1 MKKLTIFV
9 LFMFSPLLSFA
20 KAPDCASFPM
30 NTTAIWMQNE
40 GIIAMGDIDSSK
52 TKINLLASEK
62 KINTNK
68 MIKKKFIY
76 TNIYNFVFYDDDGKS
91 YQVITK
97 IDTVESPKNR
107 FDCSYGGFS
116 EFYFVSKEGG
126 F

>member
-1 MKKLTIFV
+1 MKKIFLIV
-9 LFMFSPLLSFA
+9 GVMLWSTYSFA

-30 NTTAIWMQNE
+30 NTTATWMQNE
-40 GIIAMGDIDSSK
+40 GIIAMEDIDSSK

-107 FDCSYGGFS
+107 IDCSYGGFS

>member
-1 MKKLTIFV
+1 MKKNFLIV
-9 LFMFSPLLSFA
+9 GVMLWSAHSFA

-30 NTTAIWMQNE
+30 NTAATWMQNE
-40 GIIAMGDIDSSK
+40 GILAKEDIASSK

-107 FDCSYGGFS
+107 IDCSYGGFS

>member
-1 MKKLTIFV
+1 MLWSTY
-9 LFMFSPLLSFA
+9 SFA

-30 NTTAIWMQNE
+30 NTAATWMQNE
-40 GIIAMGDIDSSK
+40 GILAKEDIASSK

-97 IDTVESPKNR
+97 IDTVELPKNR
-107 FDCSYGGFS
+107 IDCSYGGFS

>member
-20 KAPDCASFPM
+20 EAPACSISTM
-30 NTTAIWMQNE
+30 NSAAKWMHNE
-40 GIIAMGDIDSSK
+40 GIIAMEDIDSSK
-52 TKINLLASEK
+52 TEINLLASEK
-62 KINTNK
+62 KINTDK
-68 MIKKKFIY
+68 TIKKKFIY
-76 TNIYNFVFYDDDGKS
+76 TNIYKFVFYDDDGKS

-97 IDTVESPKNR
+97 INSDKLPTKKLN
-107 FDCSYGGFS
+107 CGYNFS

>member
-1 MKKLTIFV
+1 MKKIFLIV
-9 LFMFSPLLSFA
+9 GVMLWSTYSFA

-30 NTTAIWMQNE
+30 NTAATWMQNE
-40 GIIAMGDIDSSK
+40 GILAKEDIASSK
-52 TKINLLASEK
+52 TKINLLVSEK

-107 FDCSYGGFS
+107 IDCSYGGFS

>member
-1 MKKLTIFV
+1 MKKIFLIV
-9 LFMFSPLLSFA
+9 GVMLWSTYSFA
-20 KAPDCASFPM
+20 KTPDCASFPM
-30 NTTAIWMQNE
+30 NTAATWMQNE
-40 GIIAMGDIDSSK
+40 GILAKEDIASSK

-107 FDCSYGGFS
+107 IDCSYGGFS

>member
-1 MKKLTIFV
+1 MKKIFLIV
-9 LFMFSPLLSFA
+9 GVMLWSTYSFA

-30 NTTAIWMQNE
+30 NTAATWMQNE
-40 GIIAMGDIDSSK
+40 GILAKEDIASSK

-97 IDTVESPKNR
+97 IDIVESPKNR
-107 FDCSYGGFS
+107 IDCSYGGFS

>member
-1 MKKLTIFV
+1 MKKIFLIV
-9 LFMFSPLLSFA
+9 GVMLWSTYSFA

-30 NTTAIWMQNE
+30 NTAATWMQNE
-40 GIIAMGDIDSSK
+40 GILAKEDIASSK

-97 IDTVESPKNR
+97 IDTVELPKNR
-107 FDCSYGGFS
+107 IDCSYGGFS

>member
-1 MKKLTIFV
+1 MKKIFLIV
-9 LFMFSPLLSFA
+9 GVMLWSTYSFA
-20 KAPDCASFPM
+20 KAPDCASVPM
-30 NTTAIWMQNE
+30 NTTATWMQNE
-40 GIIAMGDIDSSK
+40 GIIAKGDIDSSK

-62 KINTNK
+62 NINTNK

-97 IDTVESPKNR
+97 INTVESPKNR
-107 FDCSYGGFS
+107 IDCSYSGLG

>member
-1 MKKLTIFV
+1 MKKIFLIV
-9 LFMFSPLLSFA
+9 GVMLWSTYSFA

-30 NTTAIWMQNE
+30 NTAATWMQNE
-40 GIIAMGDIDSSK
+40 GILAKEDIASSK

-107 FDCSYGGFS
+107 IDCSYGGFS
-116 EFYFVSKEGG
+116 EFYFVLKEGG

>member
-1 MKKLTIFV
+1 MKKIFLIV
-9 LFMFSPLLSFA
+9 GVMLWSTYSFA

-30 NTTAIWMQNE
+30 NTAATWMQNE
-40 GIIAMGDIDSSK
+40 GILAKEDIASSK

-76 TNIYNFVFYDDDGKS
+76 TNIYNFVFYDDDGES

-107 FDCSYGGFS
+107 TDCSYGGFS
-116 EFYFVSKEGG
+116 EFYFVSKEGA

>member
-1 MKKLTIFV
+1 MKKIFLIV
-9 LFMFSPLLSFA
+9 GVMLWSTYSFA

-30 NTTAIWMQNE
+30 NTTATWMQNE
-40 GIIAMGDIDSSK
+40 GIIAKEDIDSSK

-76 TNIYNFVFYDDDGKS
+76 TNIYKFVFYDDDGKS

-97 IDTVESPKNR
+97 TNSFKLPKNEI
-107 FDCSYGGFS
+107 DCPYDFS
-116 EFYFVSKEGG
+116 EIYFVSKDNL
-126 F
+126 

>member
-1 MKKLTIFV
+1 MKKIFLIV
-9 LFMFSPLLSFA
+9 GVMLWSTYSFA
-20 KAPDCASFPM
+20 KASDCASFPM
-30 NTTAIWMQNE
+30 NTAATWMQNE
-40 GIIAMGDIDSSK
+40 GILAKEDIASSK

-107 FDCSYGGFS
+107 IDCSYGGFS